1 MRTHGRFG
9 VRRQQKSKG
18 VKAAGEALLGQ
29 RPWGGAEPAAR
40 GETLKSQDHTHQELK
55 RFQDD

>member
-1 MRTHGRFG
+1 MRVHGRFG

-18 VKAAGEALLGQ
+18 VKAAREALLGQ

-40 GETLKSQDHTHQELK
+40 EETLSHTHQELK